1 MNQEAYW
8 GLANIYQQKKQ
19 ANEAAQKLIMYY
31 ELIIPESPEGIRTV
45 NKLKNLNVLK
55 WEKNIYWEGFSK
67 TEMTVDKE
75 RIFLFLDNKIKTYR
89 IDSGAEIWKS
99 AIGNKNVSIVIS
111 DVTSNQHIFYIK
123 KEAPDVHSLYIE
135 DRLSSKTIDLAA
147 FKKASK
153 YFLGGMNKKNAKI
166 TLDVPLGI
174 PGEHDIIWMDVKN
187 NKIFIQS
194 MIQKKMF
201 VSAYDINGG
210 ALLWEISRDVSS
222 FYTSYNLKPA
232 FSNGNLILPLDSS
245 IEYLD
250 DNGNVE
256 KKYSDENM
264 DNIFSFNE
272 NSIYNN
278 TMTFIIEDIDYHYV
292 VVDLNSFTKIAG
304 GSLNIENPK
313 LGYLKNNMFFD
324 VSSSGSVTAYNLN
337 LDSKNEAVPLWSYDS
352 NLSLDVM
359 EIINNNLYL
368 LDKKNNNVYII
379 STQGEKIKNTPLL
392 WQGKNVNISNNYFIV
407 QSTNKLYLTQF
418 K

>member
-1 MNQEAYW
+1 M
-8 GLANIYQQKKQ
+8 
-19 ANEAAQKLIMYY
+19 
-31 ELIIPESPEGIRTV
+31 
-45 NKLKNLNVLK
+45 
-55 WEKNIYWEGFSK
+55 
-67 TEMTVDKE
+67 
-75 RIFLFLDNKIKTYR
+75 
-89 IDSGAEIWKS
+89 
-99 AIGNKNVSIVIS
+99 
-111 DVTSNQHIFYIK
+111 
-123 KEAPDVHSLYIE
+123 
-135 DRLSSKTIDLAA
+135 
-147 FKKASK
+147 
-153 YFLGGMNKKNAKI
+153 
-166 TLDVPLGI
+166 PLGI

-187 NKIFIQS
+187 NKIFKQS

-250 DNGNVE
+250 DNGIVE

-337 LDSKNEAVPLWSYDS
+337 FDSKNEAVPLWSYDS
-352 NLSLDVM
+352 N
-359 EIINNNLYL
+359 
-368 LDKKNNNVYII
+368 
-379 STQGEKIKNTPLL
+379 
-392 WQGKNVNISNNYFIV
+392 
-407 QSTNKLYLTQF
+407 
-418 K
+418 

>member
-1 MNQEAYW
+1 MA
-8 GLANIYQQKKQ
+8 
-19 ANEAAQKLIMYY
+19 
-31 ELIIPESPEGIRTV
+31 
-45 NKLKNLNVLK
+45 
-55 WEKNIYWEGFSK
+55 
-67 TEMTVDKE
+67 
-75 RIFLFLDNKIKTYR
+75 
-89 IDSGAEIWKS
+89 
-99 AIGNKNVSIVIS
+99 
-111 DVTSNQHIFYIK
+111 
-123 KEAPDVHSLYIE
+123 
-135 DRLSSKTIDLAA
+135 DRLSDKTTDLEA

-250 DNGNVE
+250 DNGIVE